1 MNSRTQAALEEGQAE
16 IKCEVPAPP
25 DCQAPKPDPRLC
37 CGISQDAQPV
47 LPPEEDSFPETQM
60 EPASESQEH
69 ANKQHDQDTE
79 QAQVEEQNLHQEAH
93 RTQDEEQNTRQE
105 ADHTQGEEQKELQEA
120 SHRQNMDADRT
131 QDKEQKET
139 RPNLGA
145 PMPESLLPS
154 PNKELDLI
162 YDRQN
167 SAQTEAE
174 DSDEA
179 LAENMA
185 WWLTRPVP
193 VIPPEDFDDRLPGS
207 PSPMEIDCADAE
219 PTVAD
224 PYHPPTPEASCTAKH
239 APEVAYQKP
248 EEAAKSSESSA
259 KQAPAPPTEPAPQIP
274 ESEDDSKYDAPENV
288 EPPSQPPPRLSE
300 RAAKARLYRVVQPRM
315 DGSYLAPE
323 EVIKMYADKVGGG
336 REKVLNLFEKSGYSS
351 AWC

>member
-1 MNSRTQAALEEGQAE
+1 M
-16 IKCEVPAPP
+16 
-25 DCQAPKPDPRLC
+25 C
-37 CGISQDAQPV
+37 CSISQDAQPV
-47 LPPEEDSFPETQM
+47 FPPEEDSFPETQT

-69 ANKQHDQDTE
+69 ANKPHDQDTE
-79 QAQVEEQNLHQEAH
+79 QTQVEEQNLRQEAH

-105 ADHTQGEEQKELQEA
+105 ADLTQGEEQKVLQEA
-120 SHRQNMDADRT
+120 NHTQNMGADHT

-139 RPNLGA
+139 CPNLGA
-145 PMPESLLPS
+145 PMPDSLLPS

-185 WWLTRPVP
+185 WWLTRPC
-193 VIPPEDFDDRLPGS
+193 PEILLEFFDYLPGS
-207 PSPMEIDCADAE
+207 PSPMGIDCADPE
-219 PTVAD
+219 PAKALVAD
-224 PYHPPTPEASCTAKH
+224 PYQPPTPEASCTAKP
-239 APEVAYQKP
+239 APEVGYQKP

-274 ESEDDSKYDAPENV
+274 ESEGDSKYHVPEGV

-315 DGSYLAPE
+315 DGSYLVPE
-323 EVIKMYADKVGGG
+323 EVIKMYTDKVGGG
-336 REKVLNLFEKSGYSS
+336 RENVLNLFEKSGYSP
-351 AWC
+351 AWCCKTLARVIN